1 MISNSYYFMLKD
13 FRDKKRNYK
22 EMDIDE
28 KIEFMKLDL
37 KLNGINIKEQRF
49 HTKNEKK
56 AAKKKIAMKRVK

>member
-22 EMDIDE
+22 AMDLDE

-49 HTKNEKK
+49 HTANEKK
-56 AAKKKIAMKRVK
+56 SAKKKIAMKRVK

>member
-49 HTKNEKK
+49 HTTNEKK

>member
-1 MISNSYYFMLKD
+1 MLKD

-28 KIEFMKLDL
+28 KIEFMKLYL

-49 HTKNEKK
+49 HTANEKK
-56 AAKKKIAMKRVK
+56 AAKKKIAMKRAK

>member
-22 EMDIDE
+22 AMDLDE

-49 HTKNEKK
+49 HTANEKK
-56 AAKKKIAMKRVK
+56 AAKKKNCYEKS

>member
-22 EMDIDE
+22 AMDLDE

-49 HTKNEKK
+49 HTANEKK

>member
-28 KIEFMKLDL
+28 KIEFMKLYL

-49 HTKNEKK
+49 HTANEKK
-56 AAKKKIAMKRVK
+56 AAKKKIAMKRAK